1 MQKPKCCTVIEMVTS
16 TKHVKSEKRLW
27 SVEVQYINKYRWEII
42 KWTTSKSNPVTGV
55 LETFV
60 MSLGEK
66 NNCNL
71 AVFLI
76 WKKAAFRYN
85 ADMLHFSIES
95 KINPWFLALS
105 WRVNVIGLKHLTILT
120 GLVGNPNQSLFV
132 FNWRMFL
139 EIQYFRL
146 LEGPENYLHRE
157 VCLCVVHIEVEGNIM
172 LAGKWNLQGT
182 MELPS
187 AAERYQR
194 LQSQPVNREARGRK
208 GGGREVSSNQIS
220 K

>member
-1 MQKPKCCTVIEMVTS
+1 
-16 TKHVKSEKRLW
+16 
-27 SVEVQYINKYRWEII
+27 
-42 KWTTSKSNPVTGV
+42 
-55 LETFV
+55 
-60 MSLGEK
+60 
-66 NNCNL
+66 
-71 AVFLI
+71 
-76 WKKAAFRYN
+76 
-85 ADMLHFSIES
+85 
-95 KINPWFLALS
+95 
-105 WRVNVIGLKHLTILT
+105 
-120 GLVGNPNQSLFV
+120 
-132 FNWRMFL
+132 MFL

-187 AAERYQR
+187 AAKRYQR